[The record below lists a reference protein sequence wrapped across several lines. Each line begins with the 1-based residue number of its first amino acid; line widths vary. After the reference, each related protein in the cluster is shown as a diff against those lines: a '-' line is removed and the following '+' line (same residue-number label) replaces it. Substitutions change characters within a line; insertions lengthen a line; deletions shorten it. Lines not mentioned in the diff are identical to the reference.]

1 MDKKIWTFLG
11 SNFCLSRNDNIF
23 SEGPDSLSW
32 SSVQIHCQCTV
43 SESRVY
49 LVRSHQ
55 LSTEEVSTT
64 ACDTSFVPSKGER
77 GMTVLSTKPKIL
89 FCDMRLDPGES
100 KTCKSLAPMV
110 QINNF
115 LG

>member
-1 MDKKIWTFLG
+1 MYDGVIMLH
-11 SNFCLSRNDNIF
+11 IF
-23 SEGPDSLSW
+23 NREGPDGLSW

-89 FCDMRLDPGES
+89 FCDLRLDPGES
-100 KTCKSLAPMV
+100 KICRST
-110 QINNF
+110 F
-115 LG
+115 LSTFMEFLT

>member
-1 MDKKIWTFLG
+1 MKF
-11 SNFCLSRNDNIF
+11 FYCR
-23 SEGPDSLSW
+23 EGPDGLSW
-32 SSVQIHCQCTV
+32 ASVQIHCQCTV

-55 LSTEEVSTT
+55 LSPEEVSAT

-100 KTCKSLAPMV
+100 KTCRLAILV
-110 QINNF
+110 CILCIF
-115 LG
+115 VIF